1 MSIHFSL
8 PFGCSSKLARTAVAH
23 IGLVPGQLWRAA
35 IFWHG
40 YKTALHLQNPNN
52 LPFPFSAEIEE
63 EVNGQL
69 NESEKKTVIQCQN
82 KVDGLKKR

>member
-1 MSIHFSL
+1 L
-8 PFGCSSKLARTAVAH
+8 EGCNFLAWLQK
-23 IGLVPGQLWRAA
+23 GS
-35 IFWHG
+35 
-40 YKTALHLQNPNN
+40 ALTNPDN
-52 LPFPFSAEIEE
+52 LPFPLPAEIEE